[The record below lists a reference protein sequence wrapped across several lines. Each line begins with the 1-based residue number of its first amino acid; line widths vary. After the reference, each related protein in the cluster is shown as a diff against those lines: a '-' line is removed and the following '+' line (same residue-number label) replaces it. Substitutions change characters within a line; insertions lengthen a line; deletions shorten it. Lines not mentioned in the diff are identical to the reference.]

1 MHTCMHTCAHTM
13 RETGP
18 NEESQG
24 KRCEHDAA
32 LPYPINTIQPPRNI
46 LLATHRPRGDDANV
60 NAYPGESTHSST
72 ALESIGAA
80 WLSNRHAAQRPGS
93 TRSVCGA
100 FTCARH
106 GPFIPERL
114 YRSGTRPHT
123 SLWGGALHGACPD
136 FISRRAHRRGVRK
149 AAGHC
154 IAHTQ
159 RTAGSISA
167 AHLGVG
173 RPRLSWAC

>member
-1 MHTCMHTCAHTM
+1 MCALRFWLLRRWACSDRLLIWCAAMHTCMHTCAHTL
-13 RETGP
+13 RENGP
-18 NEESQG
+18 NEEPQG

-46 LLATHRPRGDDANV
+46 LLATHRPRGDNANV

-114 YRSGTRPHT
+114 YRSGTRPHP
-123 SLWGGALHGACPD
+123 SLWGGVLFMAPVL
-136 FISRRAHRRGVRK
+136 IL
-149 AAGHC
+149 
-154 IAHTQ
+154 
-159 RTAGSISA
+159 SA
-167 AHLGVG
+167 AEHID
-173 RPRLSWAC
+173 AE